1 MIKKTSQKT
10 SPSKVEE
17 EKQVKR
23 RVCVF
28 CEAKRD
34 PDYKDFE
41 TLRRFVTDRD
51 RIVGRKR
58 SGLCA
63 KHQRR
68 VATAVKRAR
77 EIGTL

>member
-1 MIKKTSQKT
+1 MKPKTSEKT
-10 SPSKVEE
+10 SPS
-17 EKQVKR
+17 EKKEVTK

-28 CEAKRD
+28 CKSNTM
-34 PDYKDFE
+34 PDYKDFD
-41 TLRRFVTDRD
+41 TLGRFVTDRD

-68 VATAVKRAR
+68 LAQSIKRAR
-77 EIGTL
+77 HLGLL

>member
-10 SPSKVEE
+10 SPSNEKTE
-17 EKQVKR
+17 EKSRK

-28 CEAKRD
+28 CEIKKD

-41 TLRRFVTDRD
+41 SLRRFVTDRD

-68 VATAVKRAR
+68 MASAVKRAR
-77 EIGTL
+77 HLGTL